1 MAKRKESPNFSGSR
15 YRECMRTAQI
25 GPDLRLTHFRLTYVA
40 QKDSLPVD
48 VRRSKMS
55 LLKLPNNYCSSHSTS
70 LAREE
75 APRRHTRVTR
85 KRRRKNEGKEKRDWA
100 ALFLC
105 HSRLYWLCARG
116 LVTCFFPSPFVL
128 LTCFHPFGTCYTFC
142 HVSSLPLTAALLGNL
157 FVTHATPC
165 RWEITLALYRLA
177 WENSRHFATPPFVSS
192 QSDTWETNVEIPY
205 WCQTCHFQ
213 EMGSASDW

>member
-25 GPDLRLTHFRLTYVA
+25 GPDLRLTDFRLTYVA
-40 QKDSLPVD
+40 QKGSLPVD

-55 LLKLPNNYCSSHSTS
+55 LLKLPNHYCSSHSTS
-70 LAREE
+70 LAREQ

-85 KRRRKNEGKEKRDWA
+85 KRRRKNKGKEKKD
-100 ALFLC
+100 C

-128 LTCFHPFGTCYTFC
+128 LTCFNPFGTCYTFC

-177 WENSRHFATPPFVSS
+177 
-192 QSDTWETNVEIPY
+192 
-205 WCQTCHFQ
+205 
-213 EMGSASDW
+213 